1 MSGNQPQ
8 RGGRGGGRGDRGGG
22 GGQRGGD
29 RGGRGGGQG
38 RGDFQ
43 GGQGR
48 GGFQSDRG
56 RGDFRGGRGGPPGRG
71 QSSQMAF
78 RGGRG
83 GGGGGGPREF
93 PGIYLES
100 APVAAPDASIT
111 AAEDALALQTKGKI
125 IDGFP
130 GRPGFGTK
138 GKPIVLRT
146 NYFKITTAYEAK
158 QPEVPLY
165 RYAVNIRETSVSKP
179 KLRRLF
185 NEIFKHHAF
194 SQVKWA
200 TDYAT
205 ILVTTDKLDLDKM
218 HKGEEM
224 KVTLPSEDGASP
236 QATQGEQV
244 PDFVRRA
251 RDRNT
256 FHFKIRYVDSF
267 SLRQM
272 IDFLQ
277 STSSGA
283 LYAGRVDLIQLL
295 NIIVAKTPNEMANVR
310 SVGSN
315 NFYPYNGHP
324 GVEYK
329 DLDETLEALRGYFSS
344 VRPTISR
351 LLVNINV
358 TSGAFFKAQHLLN
371 VIVPQSNLEQLEA
384 FVRMLKVEARYVK
397 DGQQQ
402 PFMKKTKTIVGFA
415 KSINSI
421 RVKRFGNANEV
432 KFSYVDRSIPNAQ
445 AREVTVAQYFKQQH
459 GITLRNPNV
468 PVLNVGTR
476 ADPQYL
482 PVELCWITPGQAY
495 RRLLSGNQTSEML
508 RFAARAPNLN
518 AMSIAGVAGNPGNGL
533 RLLRLANPSGDPQ
546 SDSVQPFGFRV
557 GTEMITVPG
566 RILPSPTVKYGSSNA
581 STSNGAWNLRGA
593 RFDKPGKF
601 NRWQV
606 LVINSQ
612 GNRGQAM
619 RGPPDE
625 TIKKLAESLKG
636 YNIQMGERGPTF
648 QITLAP
654 LNVMNRPANDKMLKS
669 AFEKA
674 EANRVDMLFIVLPE
688 ADRWLYA
695 RIKLFGDVEHG
706 IGTIC
711 SVGSKLENDKGQQM
725 YFGNLALKF
734 NLKGGGVS
742 HSVLNTVSAPID
754 NNTMLVG
761 IDVTHPA
768 PGSVD
773 GAPSIAC
780 VVASVDSRMFQW
792 PGSIRAQ
799 TGRKEMV
806 GGVDD
811 KTNKDHLEEMFNE
824 RLNLWVKRNQKLP
837 TQIVVYRDGV
847 SEGQYHQVLDIELP
861 SFEKVFEKRYGD
873 KKKWPKIAIIIVGKR
888 HHTRFY
894 PTRKEDADQRSWNPQ
909 PGTVVDRGIVGKIVR
924 EFYLQAHQGLQGTA
938 RPAHYVVI
946 KDDISFS
953 ADALEQFTHHLCYL
967 FNRATKAVSICPPA
981 YYADLL
987 CERGRSYLFSKLAE
1001 NNASDVSVSDGGDDE
1016 WTGGV
1021 HPRLQETT
1029 WYV

>member
-8 RGGRGGGRGDRGGG
+8 RGRG

-29 RGGRGGGQG
+29 RGGRGGGPGRGDFQGGRG

-48 GGFQSDRG
+48 GG
-56 RGDFRGGRGGPPGRG
+56 GGPPGRG
-71 QSSQMAF
+71 QPTQMAF
-78 RGGRG
+78 RGRGGGRG
-83 GGGGGGPREF
+83 GGGPREY
-93 PGIYLES
+93 PGIYMDS
-100 APVAAPDASIT
+100 TPVAPPDANIT
-111 AAEDALALQTKGKI
+111 AAENELALQTKGKF
-125 IDGFP
+125 IDGLP
-130 GRPGFGTK
+130 GRPGYGTK
-138 GKPIVLRT
+138 GKAIVLRT
-146 NYFKITTAYEAK
+146 NYFKITTAWEAK
-158 QPEVPLY
+158 QPEVTLY
-165 RYAVNIRETSVSKP
+165 RYVVGLREPTVSKP

-185 NEIFKHHAF
+185 NEIFKHPAF
-194 SQVKWA
+194 SKVKWA
-200 TDYAT
+200 TDYASM
-205 ILVTTDKLDLDKM
+205 LVTTDKLDLDNMQKGQEWVKM
-218 HKGEEM
+218 
-224 KVTLPSEDGASP
+224 VLPSENGATP
-236 QATQGEQV
+236 QASQGGEA
-244 PDFVRRA
+244 PDFVKSA

-256 FHFKIRYVDSF
+256 FSFNIKYLDSF
-267 SLRQM
+267 SPREMVQYLK
-272 IDFLQ
+272 

-283 LYAGRVDLIQLL
+283 LYAGRAELLQLL
-295 NIIVAKTPNEMANVR
+295 NVIVAKAPNEMGNVR
-310 SVGSN
+310 SVGGN
-315 NFYPYNGHP
+315 KFYPYGGHP
-324 GVEYK
+324 GVEFQ
-329 DLDETLEALRGYFSS
+329 DLGGGLEALRGYFSS
-344 VRPTISR
+344 VRPAISR

-358 TSGAFFKAQHLLN
+358 TSGAFFKAQRLLD
-371 VIVPQSNLEQLEA
+371 IFDARGNLEQQEA
-384 FVRMLKVEARYVK
+384 FVRMLKVEAHYVK

-402 PFMKKTKTIVGFA
+402 AFMKKTKTIVGFA
-415 KSINSI
+415 KAVNNV

-432 KFSYVDRSIPNAQ
+432 KFSYVDRSRPNAA

-459 GITLRNPNV
+459 GITLTNANL

-482 PVELCWITPGQAY
+482 PIELCWITPGQAY
-495 RRLLSGNQTSEML
+495 RRLLSGDQTSEML

-518 AMSIAGVAGNPGNGL
+518 AISIAGVAGSPGNGL
-533 RLLRLANPSGDPQ
+533 RLLRLATPNEDPQ
-546 SDSVQPFGFRV
+546 GGSVQPFGFRV
-557 GTEMITVPG
+557 GTDMISVPG
-566 RILPSPTVKYGSSNA
+566 RILPSPTVKYSTSNV
-581 STSNGAWNLRGA
+581 STSNGSWNLRGCK
-593 RFDKPGKF
+593 FDRPGKF

-606 LVINSQ
+606 LIINRQ

-619 RGPPDE
+619 MGPPEQTITALEQALKSYSIQLGQRGPSVE
-625 TIKKLAESLKG
+625 
-636 YNIQMGERGPTF
+636 
-648 QITLAP
+648 ITLSP
-654 LNVMNRPANDKMLKS
+654 LTMANRAGNDRMLKS
-669 AFEKA
+669 VFEKA
-674 EANRVDMLFIVLPE
+674 EANRVDMLFVVLPE
-688 ADRWLYA
+688 NDRWLYA
-695 RIKLFGDVEHG
+695 RIKHLGDVEHG

-711 SVGSKLENDKGQQM
+711 SVGSKLEKPNGQGM

-742 HSVLNTVSAPID
+742 HSVLNTVSPPID

-761 IDVTHPA
+761 IDVTHPS
-768 PGSVD
+768 PGSAE

-780 VVASVDSRMFQW
+780 VVASVDSKMFQW

-799 TGRKEMV
+799 TSRKEMV
-806 GGVDD
+806 AGKDE
-811 KTNKDHLEEMFNE
+811 KTGQDHLEEMFNE
-824 RLNLWVKRNQKLP
+824 RLTLWVKKNQKLP

-847 SEGQYHQVLDIELP
+847 SEGQYAQVLDIELP
-861 SFEKVFEKRYGD
+861 AFERVFQNRYGD
-873 KKKWPKIAIIIVGKR
+873 KKKWPKLAIIIVGKR

-894 PTRKEDADQRSWNPQ
+894 PTRKEDADERSMNPK

-987 CERGRSYLFSKLAE
+987 CERGRCYLFSALAE
-1001 NNASDVSVSDGGDDE
+1001 NNASDASVSDGGNE